1 MKENNLMHN
10 VFITLKD
17 PSDAAIE
24 KLIEDSYTYL
34 KSLPGIT
41 QFFAGR
47 LVEDHKRDVN
57 VRDFHVGLHAVFSSK
72 EYHDQYQVSENHNV
86 FVERNKDNWTQVR
99 VCDTY
104 IQ

>member
-1 MKENNLMHN
+1 MHN

-24 KLIEDSYTYL
+24 KLIQDSYTYL

-57 VRDFHVGLHAVFSSK
+57 MRDFHVGLHAVFSSK
-72 EYHDQYQVSENHNV
+72 EYHDKYQVSENHNV